1 MAVWVTPFVEGAC
14 ARFANILGASH
25 TYITGTS
32 ASVKTSELRTPP
44 QTTTPKPLRTLQT
57 DRQDELGRLATA
69 YNGAIETVD
78 KALCERARAEQ
89 QMRQFIADA
98 GHQLQ
103 TPLTVLRGFIGI
115 LRRGEV
121 RSPGNVP
128 RILDTMDRQSAL
140 MAALIKK
147 LMLLQD
153 WEQSADMAA
162 EPIDVGPVVREIVA
176 PIAEANPGQAI
187 RMHLAENA
195 WARVSATELTYA
207 ISNLVDNAI
216 KYAPSREI
224 DVRVACKT
232 GWCVSR

>member
-1 MAVWVTPFVEGAC
+1 MRQPRNYGVRTGTTVAVWVTPFVEGAC

-98 GHQLQ
+98 GQ
-103 TPLTVLRGFIGI
+103 P
-115 LRRGEV
+115 
-121 RSPGNVP
+121 
-128 RILDTMDRQSAL
+128 
-140 MAALIKK
+140 AA
-147 LMLLQD
+147 D
-153 WEQSADMAA
+153 AA
-162 EPIDVGPVVREIVA
+162 HGPA
-176 PIAEANPGQAI
+176 
-187 RMHLAENA
+187 
-195 WARVSATELTYA
+195 
-207 ISNLVDNAI
+207 
-216 KYAPSREI
+216 
-224 DVRVACKT
+224 
-232 GWCVSR
+232 

>member
-1 MAVWVTPFVEGAC
+1 M
-14 ARFANILGASH
+14 
-25 TYITGTS
+25 
-32 ASVKTSELRTPP
+32 
-44 QTTTPKPLRTLQT
+44 
-57 DRQDELGRLATA
+57 
-69 YNGAIETVD
+69 
-78 KALCERARAEQ
+78 
-89 QMRQFIADA
+89 
-98 GHQLQ
+98 
-103 TPLTVLRGFIGI
+103 RGFIGI

-121 RSPGNVP
+121 RSPDDVP